1 MTIAGASQ
9 YRIQATAQLS
19 GVAVADTG
27 NVLGASGSVTSI
39 LDAGRATAI
48 SGLGL
53 SSNARALNNS
63 FLSSTA
69 DTFNSIFSLTG
80 GTDGTVDGNQQA
92 ILALRAS
99 LPENQIASS
108 LRGENVDEEV

>member
-1 MTIAGASQ
+1 MAVAGASQ
-9 YRIQATAQLS
+9 YRTQALAQLN
-19 GVAVADTG
+19 GVAVSDTG
-27 NVLGASGSVTSI
+27 NVLGATGSATSI

-48 SGLGL
+48 DGIGL
-53 SSNARALNNS
+53 SPNARALNNS

-69 DTFNSIFSLTG
+69 SSFNQIFSLG
-80 GTDGTVDGNQQA
+80 AGTDSTVEGNQAA

-108 LRGENVDEEV
+108 LRGENLDEEV